1 MSIASM
7 TGFAREAG
15 TTGPYQ
21 WAWELSSVNGRGL
34 EVRFGCPRASTR
46 SARRRDGRS

>member
-15 TTGPYQ
+15 TTGSYQ
-21 WAWELSSVNGRGL
+21 WAWEIKTVNGRGL
-34 EVRFGCPRASTR
+34 EIRVRTP
-46 SARRRDGRS
+46 